1 MKSENGV
8 THITPSDGNVF
19 EDLGFD
25 ADEAIALQHRSQ
37 KIINEKM
44 AIKGISLDVDGIRR
58 PIPNS

>member
-25 ADEAIALQHRSQ
+25 AVEAIALQHRSQ
-37 KIINEKM
+37 KIINEKK
-44 AIKGISLDVDGIRR
+44 AIKVTLMESQADLT
-58 PIPNS
+58 